1 MSLTRRLLRLGTLGA
16 ALAAGAWPAVVD
28 LKGVRAEPDPIK
40 RYRLALN
47 YGEDAAG
54 RGAKACKANEYEQ
67 CVGLLREVRDAV
79 ELASKSLADSGIDA
93 SRNASHHK
101 NAEIRVRKIRKV
113 VEGTSSYIH
122 PEDQQEYEA
131 VVKRISDLN
140 DELLAAIMSRRKRR

>member
-1 MSLTRRLLRLGTLGA
+1 MRLAGRLLRLGAVAVTLTA
-16 ALAAGAWPAVVD
+16 AAWPATD

-47 YGEDAAG
+47 HGEDAAG
-54 RGAKACKANEYEQ
+54 LSAKACKANEYEQ

-93 SRNASHHK
+93 SRNAGHHK
-101 NAEIRVRKIRKV
+101 NAEIRIRKIRRV
-113 VEGTSSYIH
+113 VEATRGYIH
-122 PEDQQEYEA
+122 PEDQEEYEA

-140 DELLAAIMSRRKRR
+140 DELLAAIMKRRKR

>member
-1 MSLTRRLLRLGTLGA
+1 MSLTRRILRLGALGA
-16 ALAAGAWPAVVD
+16 VLTAGAWPAAD
-28 LKGVRAEPDPIK
+28 LKTVRAEPDPIK
-40 RYRLALN
+40 RYRLALS

-67 CVGLLREVRDAV
+67 CIGLLREVRDAV

-113 VEGTSSYIH
+113 VEVTSTYIH
-122 PEDQQEYEA
+122 PEDQEEYEA

-140 DELLAAIMSRRKRR
+140 DELLAAIMRRRKR